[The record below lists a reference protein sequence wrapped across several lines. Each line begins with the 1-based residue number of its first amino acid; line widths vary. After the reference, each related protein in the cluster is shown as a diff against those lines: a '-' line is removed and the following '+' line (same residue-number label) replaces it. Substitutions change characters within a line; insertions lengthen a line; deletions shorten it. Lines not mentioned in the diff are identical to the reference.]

1 MLFMHM
7 LSPIAAAAAAA
18 AAAESD
24 EDEEDVEAEETEDE
38 LAALLGVL
46 AAPCRPPLPLF
57 AAAEDDAAL
66 PDDVD
71 DETTPEILS

>member
-1 MLFMHM
+1 LFMHM

-24 EDEEDVEAEETEDE
+24 EDEEDVEAEDE

-57 AAAEDDAAL
+57 AVADDEDDAAL